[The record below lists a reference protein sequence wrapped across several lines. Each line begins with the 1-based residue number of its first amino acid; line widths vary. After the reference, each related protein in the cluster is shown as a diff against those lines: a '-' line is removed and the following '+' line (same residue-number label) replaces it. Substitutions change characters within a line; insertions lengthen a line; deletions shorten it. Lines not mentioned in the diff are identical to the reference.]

1 MVAAIGSVDPMPT
14 RSYKW
19 DAKEA
24 MHAMHATCLGMLLF
38 IDQNVY
44 ISSKRTMRGLMLCI
58 KQVVLNAITQL
69 FALGVFAYCQVCL
82 ISPFLRWPGFHFSM
96 LTSPWEI
103 EGWKAEQH
111 TLK

>member
-82 ISPFLRWPGFHFSM
+82 ISSLVGIVSSDSR
-96 LTSPWEI
+96 
-103 EGWKAEQH
+103 
-111 TLK
+111 

>member
-69 FALGVFAYCQVCL
+69 FALGVFAYCQVGL
-82 ISPFLRWPGFHFSM
+82 IYLAQPNGHGCEPCMSACNVQRR
-96 LTSPWEI
+96 
-103 EGWKAEQH
+103 
-111 TLK
+111 